1 MNVAV
6 CTLKIRL
13 PENHSLKGKRQVI
26 HSMTARL
33 QNRFKVSAAE
43 VEGQGLWQISTIGM
57 SCVSNRAD
65 HARETIDAALGFIQQ
80 TYPEVETLDAAVEV
94 FPVLQD

>member
-1 MNVAV
+1 MQVAV

-13 PENHSLKGKRQVI
+13 PENHSLKGKRQVVL
-26 HSMTARL
+26 SMTSRV

-43 VEGQGLWQISTIGM
+43 VDGQGLWQVSTIGM
-57 SCVSNRAD
+57 ACASNRAD
-65 HARETIDAALGFIQQ
+65 HARETLDNALNFIAKC
-80 TYPEVETLDAAVEV
+80 YPEVELLESSMEV

>member
-13 PENHSLKGKRQVI
+13 PENHSLKGKRHVI

-43 VEGQGLWQISTIGM
+43 VDGQGLWQVSTIGM

-65 HARETIDAALGFIQQ
+65 HARETMDNALGFIAQ
-80 TYPEVETLDAAVEV
+80 TYPEVEMLDSVVEV